1 MKTSVQVLV
10 GAVLGALIAVL
21 LPADNLILTFI
32 TGLSTNLLLIGR
44 YIVLPLMFFS
54 LIVSVTQLQ
63 RDKVLVK
70 NSFKLLALSAIFA
83 LLLVIVGITSSLLFS
98 PGQIPVVI
106 DGIQSVSVPSFQE
119 LLNQSFPGNIF
130 SIFQGNFDG
139 ENNQFIPFFVLA
151 IILGVFFTITT
162 REEIEPTFNLV
173 DSLSRLFFKI
183 NEYFFKISY
192 IWVAILTAAYVIQ
205 IKNILDITIFL
216 PLTIMLGTITF
227 IVLFVIYPLIFYFVS
242 GKKNPFKFMF
252 LEIPTLI
259 STIITGDQF
268 FSSGAVILTQKREFK
283 IKREYSGYNIPL
295 LTLFSKAGTALV
307 SVITFIV
314 ILKSYSSLE
323 ITATQILWVGVMSF
337 LISFCLPTKMVGSSI
352 ASLFLL
358 CALYGYGGIEDS
370 FIILSPSFPILASVS
385 TLLNAATII
394 IINTIMDPDKRV

>member
-63 RDKVLVK
+63 RDKLLVK